1 MNCAICGRPNPEGYR
16 FCAGCGVPS
25 VPTNQQPPTP
35 TSSLTPPT
43 PPTYSNRQPNAG
55 ARSTQFNWNKVMR
68 YQAAIV
74 VGSFLAIVGLFLPWV
89 SSFGLSFSGLSIHG
103 FLWFSFLFL
112 VAVMVLSV
120 LEMFIQGF
128 SDSWPLHPLV
138 SGMAIFSALLVLIG
152 LLDSPSGFGWSIGPF
167 WCLIFSLALV
177 AVSLAPFVPGLH
189 FLRIPLTRS
198 SALLGTVSGSD
209 RTPLPDSPRSPR
221 RFCPSCGK
229 VIEFDSQFCS
239 SCGSR
244 TT

>member
-1 MNCAICGRPNPEGYR
+1 MNCANCGRPNPEGYR

-25 VPTNQQPPTP
+25 VPTEQQPPTP
-35 TSSLTPPT
+35 TRSPT
-43 PPTYSNRQPNAG
+43 PPTFSTRQPNTG
-55 ARSTQFNWNKVMR
+55 TNSMQFSWNKVMR

-112 VAVMVLSV
+112 VAIMVLSI
-120 LEMFIQGF
+120 LEIFIQGF

-138 SGMAIFSALLVLIG
+138 MGMATFSALLVLIG
-152 LLDSPSGFGWSIGPF
+152 LLDSPGGYGWSIGPF

-177 AVSLAPFVPGLH
+177 AASLAPFVPRLH
-189 FLRIPLTRS
+189 FLRIPLSRS
-198 SALLGTVSGSD
+198 PALLGTVSGTD
-209 RTPLPDSPRSPR
+209 RSSSPYTPRTPR

-229 VIEFDSQFCS
+229 VIEFDSQFCA
-239 SCGSR
+239 SCGSK